1 MPTFDIGTEDFLLDG
16 RRMQVVSGALHYFR
30 VHPDQWADRI
40 RKARLM
46 GLNTIETYVP
56 WNFHAPEPGVFDLT
70 GRRDLGRFL
79 DLVAAEGLNAIVR
92 PGPYICAEWDGG
104 GLPAWLFADAA
115 VGVRRHEPL
124 FLSAIGKYYANLLPL
139 VAERQVTRGGPVLM
153 VQVENEYGAYG
164 DDPLPERQKY
174 LRALVD
180 LTRDQGIDVPLFTC
194 DQADDEMLARGGLP
208 ELHKTAT
215 FGSRSTERLEI
226 LRRHQPTGPLMCM
239 EFWNGWFDSWGLEHH
254 VAPAEANAADLDDL
268 LAAGGSVNLYMFHGG
283 TNFGLTSGAN
293 DKGIYRPITTSYDY
307 DAPLAEDGTP
317 TAKYW
322 AMREVIARHLPVAD
336 VEWVGDV
343 AGSAVAGS
351 GVTGSG
357 VAGSGAADSGVTD
370 SGVTDSGAAPVF
382 DVALTARVP
391 LPDAL
396 PGLLRDEL
404 RSFASV
410 PTTDDLELWS
420 GFAVYRTAI
429 RADDAVLSV
438 GEVRDRAVVLVDG
451 EQVGVLDR
459 GSHTFA
465 VALPARAGELT
476 LLVEDQGRVNYGP
489 RIGEP
494 KGLIGPVRTAV
505 RTLDEWEAG
514 ALRVEDAPELLR
526 AALDAASA
534 AAAVADGAAGA
545 GNTAVAD
552 GAAGTRNPSVADGA
566 AGSRNAAV
574 TDGAAGAGLHRGTFD
589 SVAGADHFL
598 RLDGWTK
605 GLAWIN
611 GELLGRYWSLGPTHT
626 LYVPGPLV
634 RDTGNELVLL
644 ELHGAATTRA
654 SFVAGPALGI
664 TEQ

>member
-1 MPTFDIGTEDFLLDG
+1 MPKFDIGPEDFLLDG
-16 RRMQVVSGALHYFR
+16 ERMQVVSGALHYFR

-56 WNFHAPEPGVFDLT
+56 WNFHAPEPGVFDLD

-79 DLVAAEGLNAIVR
+79 DLVAAEGLHAIVR

-104 GLPAWLFADAA
+104 GLPAWLLADDA

-124 FLSAIGKYYANLLPL
+124 FLAAIGKYYANLLPL

-164 DDPLPERQKY
+164 DDPVPERHRY

-180 LTRDQGIDVPLFTC
+180 LVRDQGIDVPLFTC
-194 DQADDEMLARGGLP
+194 DQASDEMLARGGLP

-215 FGSRSTERLEI
+215 FGSRTAERLEV

-317 TAKYW
+317 TAKYH
-322 AMREVIARHLPVAD
+322 AMREVIARHLPVPGAE
-336 VEWVGDV
+336 VEG
-343 AGSAVAGS
+343 
-351 GVTGSG
+351 
-357 VAGSGAADSGVTD
+357 AGSGAVG
-370 SGVTDSGAAPVF
+370 GAGPAPVV
-382 DVALTARVP
+382 DVDLTARVP

-396 PGLLRDEL
+396 PGLLRDGL

-420 GFAVYRTAI
+420 GFAVYRTSI

-459 GSHTFA
+459 ASHTFT

-505 RTLDEWEAG
+505 RTLDEWQAG
-514 ALRVEDAPELLR
+514 ALRIEDAPALLR
-526 AALDAASA
+526 SALDAADAGGA
-534 AAAVADGAAGA
+534 AASDVEPAAG
-545 GNTAVAD
+545 
-552 GAAGTRNPSVADGA
+552 GAT
-566 AGSRNAAV
+566 GS
-574 TDGAAGAGLHRGTFD
+574 GLHRGTFD

-605 GLAWIN
+605 GLAWVN

-626 LYVPGPLV
+626 LYVPGPIV
-634 RDTGNELVLL
+634 RDAGNELVLL
-644 ELHGAATTRA
+644 ELHGAATARA
-654 SFVAGPALGI
+654 SFVAGPDLGV

>member
-1 MPTFDIGTEDFLLDG
+1 MPTFEIGPEDFLLDG
-16 RRMQVVSGALHYFR
+16 ERTQVVSGALHYFR

-56 WNFHAPEPGVFDLT
+56 WNFHAPEPEVFDLD

-79 DLVAAEGLNAIVR
+79 DLVAAEGLHAIVR

-104 GLPAWLFADAA
+104 GLPAWLLADDA

-124 FLSAIGKYYANLLPL
+124 FLAAIGKYYANLLPL

-180 LTRDQGIDVPLFTC
+180 LVRDQGIDVPLFTC
-194 DQADDEMLARGGLP
+194 DQANDEMLSRGGLP

-215 FGSRSTERLEI
+215 FGSRSTERFEV

-254 VAPAEANAADLDDL
+254 VAPAEANAADLDVL

-317 TAKYW
+317 TAKYY
-322 AMREVIARHLPVAD
+322 AMRDVIARHLPVPGTEEQVDAALA
-336 VEWVGDV
+336 
-343 AGSAVAGS
+343 AG
-351 GVTGSG
+351 TP
-357 VAGSGAADSGVTD
+357 
-370 SGVTDSGAAPVF
+370 APVL
-382 DVALTARVP
+382 DVALTAHVP
-391 LPDAL
+391 LPAAL
-396 PGLLRDEL
+396 PALLRDDL
-404 RSFASV
+404 RAFPST

-420 GFAVYRTAI
+420 GFALYRTRI

-438 GEVRDRAVVLVDG
+438 AEVRDRAVVLVDG

-459 GSHTFA
+459 GSHTFS

-526 AALDAASA
+526 AALGSAETSGGGGGA
-534 AAAVADGAAGA
+534 AA
-545 GNTAVAD
+545 
-552 GAAGTRNPSVADGA
+552 
-566 AGSRNAAV
+566 
-574 TDGAAGAGLHRGTFD
+574 AGLHRGTFD
-589 SVAGADHFL
+589 SVAGTDHFL

-605 GLAWIN
+605 GLAWVN

-634 RDTGNELVLL
+634 RETGNELVLL
-644 ELHGAATTRA
+644 ELHGGASRRA
-654 SFVAGPALGI
+654 SFVSEPGLGV

>member
-1 MPTFDIGTEDFLLDG
+1 MPTFDIGPEDFTLDG
-16 RRMQVVSGALHYFR
+16 ERMQVVSGALHYFR

-40 RKARLM
+40 CKARLM

-56 WNFHAPEPGVFDLT
+56 WNFHAPEPGVFDLD

-79 DLVAAEGLNAIVR
+79 DLVAAEGLHAIVR

-104 GLPAWLFADAA
+104 GLPAWLLSDAA
-115 VGVRRHEPL
+115 VGVRRHEQR
-124 FLSAIGKYYANLLPL
+124 FLEAIGTYYANLLPL

-164 DDPLPERQKY
+164 DDPQPERQKY

-180 LTRDQGIDVPLFTC
+180 LIRDQGIDVPLFTC
-194 DQADDEMLARGGLP
+194 DQANDEMLARGGLP

-215 FGSRSTERLEI
+215 FGSRTTERFEV

-254 VAPAEANAADLDDL
+254 LAPAEANAADLDAL

-317 TAKYW
+317 TAKYF
-322 AMREVIARHLPVAD
+322 AMRDVIARRLPVASAA
-336 VEWVGDV
+336 ELSAPP
-343 AGSAVAGS
+343 AGSA
-351 GVTGSG
+351 
-357 VAGSGAADSGVTD
+357 GAATG
-370 SGVTDSGAAPVF
+370 GAGAAAAPVL
-382 DVALTARVP
+382 DIVLPAHVP
-391 LPDAL
+391 LHDAV
-396 PGLLRDEL
+396 PGLLREEP
-404 RSFASV
+404 RTYPHV
-410 PTTDDLELWS
+410 PTMDELELWS
-420 GFAVYRTAI
+420 GFAVYRTDI
-429 RADDAVLSV
+429 KPDDAVLSV
-438 GEVRDRAVVLVDG
+438 TEIRDRAVVLVDG

-459 GSHTFA
+459 GSHTFT
-465 VALPARAGELT
+465 VPLPARTGELT
-476 LLVEDQGRVNYGP
+476 VLVEDQGRVNYGP

-494 KGLIGPVRTAV
+494 KGIIGPVRTAA
-505 RTLDEWEAG
+505 RTLDEWRAG

-526 AALDAASA
+526 AALDAST
-534 AAAVADGAAGA
+534 GL
-545 GNTAVAD
+545 
-552 GAAGTRNPSVADGA
+552 
-566 AGSRNAAV
+566 AGSAGSAGSDGGVGAV
-574 TDGAAGAGLHRGTFD
+574 GAGLHRGTFD
-589 SVAGADHFL
+589 SVGGADHFL

-605 GLAWIN
+605 GLAWVN
-611 GELLGRYWSLGPTHT
+611 GELLGRYWGLGPTHT

-634 RDTGNELVLL
+634 RETANELVLL
-644 ELHGAATTRA
+644 ELHGAASARA